1 MVQSYTRL
9 ELGST
14 FGIVSSNTNV
24 VHVAGSS
31 AGRAIVGAA
40 EAVQVWNLKKSELVN
55 RFVEPALQQGR
66 VQVQKLAYE
75 PISSLIAAGYSDGSI
90 RVWDMHSGACLITFN
105 GHKSGISALA
115 FDQSGTRLISGSF
128 DTNIVVWD
136 LVEETG
142 LYRLRGHRGPI
153 TAVVLLSDQ
162 WLVSTAKDGVLKLWD
177 LETQFSV
184 ESHVAHKSECWGAVA
199 STDGTRLFT
208 VSNTTEINVWKIDL
222 EDQTNRRISL
232 EGTLEKQSKHRAVDV
247 KYSNDQL
254 IVATADAVQ
263 SWRLRSAEEQKKALR
278 RKEKRAKKKE
288 TTEDE
293 KEVVLSMSDIYVSTG
308 IVRPKGKVCG
318 IDTVDKPDQIVVN
331 LANNSIETWPLTE
344 NPERIFAIELP
355 GSRTD
360 VRDVCLSADNKLLAA
375 GSNGQIKV
383 FNARTNSCLR
393 TLTGTGYILALR
405 FLPGDAL
412 VVAGTK
418 EGNLELYDITTSSL
432 VGTFPAHEGS
442 VWSMDIAT
450 DGKSLVTGGADKTV
464 KFWDF
469 RVVQEEVPGHE
480 GVTVPKM
487 TLKNTH
493 KIEFSDDV
501 LAVKLSP
508 DGKLVAASLLD
519 NTIKVYYRDTLKFF
533 LNLYGHQLPVLSL
546 DISHDSKLLISSAA
560 DKNIKIW
567 GLDFGDCHKSIFA
580 HEDSVLRV
588 MFEPQ
593 THYFFSC
600 GKDGLVKY
608 WDGRKFIQIQK
619 LQAHFGEVWALAIAN
634 DGSFVVSASHD
645 KTIRMW
651 EMTDEPLFIEEERE
665 NELEEQYEENL
676 VESLDRD
683 LQDQDGDEAE
693 GTEAVSKHTIDSL
706 KAGERLFEAL
716 DICITDLE
724 TKPNPRH
731 VILATLDVAPERYL
745 MDVLQKIKPALVEDA
760 LLTFPLDKV
769 TGLFK
774 FINIWIEKKWN
785 LPLITR
791 VLLFCL
797 RNFHRQIV
805 ANRMM
810 EPEMQEL
817 KIALR
822 AALTNVTDM
831 LGFNFAQLK
840 YIQDMWDTDHIKGF
854 EDDKSTN
861 GSGVKRVFPTAGL

>member
-1 MVQSYTRL
+1 MVKSYTRF

-14 FGIVSSNTNV
+14 FGIISSNTNV
-24 VHVAGSS
+24 LHIRGPS

-40 EAVQVWNLKKSELVN
+40 EAVLVWDLKSSELVT
-55 RFVEPALQQGR
+55 RLVEPALQQGR
-66 VQVQKLAYE
+66 AQVQKLAYE

-90 RVWDMHSGACLITFN
+90 RVWDLHSGSCLITFN
-105 GHKSGISALA
+105 GHKSGISSLM
-115 FDQSGTRLISGSF
+115 FDASGTRLVSGSF

-142 LYRLRGHRGPI
+142 LYRLRGHRAPV
-153 TAVVLLSDQ
+153 TSVVLLTDQ
-162 WLVSTAKDGVLKLWD
+162 WLLSTAKDGIVKLWD
-177 LETQFSV
+177 LETQFCV
-184 ESHVAHKSECWGAVA
+184 ETHVAHKAECWGAVKSSA
-199 STDGTRLFT
+199 GDRIFT
-208 VSNTTEINVWKIDL
+208 ASNTTELNVWTVNL
-222 EDQTNRRISL
+222 EDESNHRLTL
-232 EGTLEKQSKHRAVDV
+232 EGSLEKQSKHRAVDI
-247 KYSNDQL
+247 KYADDQL
-254 IVATADAVQ
+254 IVATADAIQ
-263 SWRLRSAEEQKKALR
+263 SWRLRSADEQKKALR
-278 RKEKRAKKKE
+278 RKEKRAKKKDSSE
-288 TTEDE
+288 
-293 KEVVLSMSDIYVSTG
+293 EVSLAVSDIYVAHS
-308 IVRPKGKVCG
+308 IVRPKGKICG
-318 IDTVDKPDQIVVN
+318 VDALDKPGQVVVN
-331 LANNSIETWPLTE
+331 LATNAIETWPL
-344 NPERIFAIELP
+344 NDSPEKILAIELP

-360 VRDVCLSADNKLLAA
+360 VRDVALSTDNKLLAA

-383 FNARTNSCLR
+383 YNTRSNACLR
-393 TLTGTGYILALR
+393 TLTGTGYILALK

-412 VVAGTK
+412 LAAGTK
-418 EGNLELYDITTSSL
+418 EGNIELYDITTSSL
-432 VGTFPAHEGS
+432 VGSFPAHEGS
-442 VWSMDIAT
+442 VWSIDVAV
-450 DGKSLVTGGADKTV
+450 DGKSLVSGGADKSV
-464 KFWDF
+464 KFWEF
-469 RVVQEEVPGHE
+469 RVVQEEVPGHD

-546 DISHDSKLLISSAA
+546 DISHDSKILISSSA

-588 MFEPQ
+588 IFEPQ
-593 THYFFSC
+593 THQFFSC

-619 LQAHFGEVWALAIAN
+619 LQGHFAEVWALAVAS
-634 DGSFVVSASHD
+634 DGSFVVSGSHD
-645 KTIRMW
+645 KTLRLW

-676 VESLDRD
+676 VDSLDRD
-683 LQDQDGDEAE
+683 LQHGQDDESAE
-693 GTEAVSKHTIDSL
+693 DSGQAVSKHTIDSL
-706 KAGERLFEAL
+706 KAGEKLFEAL
-716 DICITDLE
+716 DICRIDLE
-724 TKPNPRH
+724 TNPKPRH

-760 LLTFPLDKV
+760 LLTFPLDKI

-774 FINIWIEKKWN
+774 FINIWIEKRWN
-785 LPLITR
+785 IALVTR

-797 RNFHRQIV
+797 RNFHRQVV

-810 EPEMQEL
+810 ETELQEL
-817 KIALR
+817 KDSLR
-822 AALTNVTDM
+822 TALTSITDM
-831 LGFNFAQLK
+831 LGFNVAQLK
-840 YIQDMWDTDHIKGF
+840 YIKDMWDTDHIKSF
-854 EDDKSTN
+854 EDNTQGEN
-861 GSGVKRVFPTAGL
+861 GSMKRVFPATGL